1 MSASDLTRSPG
12 SSEPSAR
19 DPSGH
24 AGELMDSIYARQRHF
39 YDATRKYFLLGRDR
53 LIEELTPPH
62 DGTVLEIGCGT
73 GRNLIAAARA
83 YPDVKLFGLDVST
96 KMLAKARAN
105 LRLAGL
111 EERITL
117 ACGDAASFD
126 PRELFGRSAF
136 DRVFFS
142 YSLSMIPAWRD
153 ALRQAHQVIAP
164 DHGRLFVVDFGQQDG
179 LPGWFRRLLFDW
191 LTRFHVT
198 PRAELEDAPAALRG
212 GDGGLVFRRLYRGYA
227 SYAEVAR

>member
-1 MSASDLTRSPG
+1 MSASDLTQSPEVDETT
-12 SSEPSAR
+12 SR
-19 DPSGH
+19 GH

-62 DGTVLEIGCGT
+62 DGTVLEVGCGT

-83 YPDVKLFGLDVST
+83 YPDVKLCGLDVST

-111 EERITL
+111 EERIVL
-117 ACGDAASFD
+117 ACGDAATFD
-126 PRELFGRSAF
+126 SQALFGQSAF

-142 YSLSMIPAWRD
+142 YSLSMIPAWQD
-153 ALRQAHQVIAP
+153 ALRQAHEAVAP
-164 DHGRLFVVDFGQQDG
+164 GHGRLFIVDFGQQDG

-198 PRAELEDAPAALRG
+198 PRAELEDALAALRG
-212 GDGGLVFRRLYRGYA
+212 GDSGLVFRRLYRGYA